1 MVPIDMKTNKQK
13 RKQEHFWVCIFALK
27 LAGYLEDFEMKNCLI
42 PGGQQAVGKS
52 VSRSLVCLCEEG
64 VVGESQPLLFGR
76 ETRSF

>member
-1 MVPIDMKTNKQK
+1 MVPIDMKKKK
-13 RKQEHFWVCIFALK
+13 RKQEHFWVCIFALN
-27 LAGYLEDFEMKNCLI
+27 LTGYLEDFEMKNCPV

-64 VVGESQPLLFGR
+64 AVGETQPLLSGR